1 MDIDQKEAYR
11 EVLVI
16 LDNMEDEYKNKVPQ
30 ELINFFKR
38 NEAKEYVFKLDN
50 SIPLTEQRIKE
61 KTLSLLA
68 ILNLNYWCSTDE
80 RKELIKKY
88 SDNERKFREEV
99 DIKYHVDELLRKYDI
114 KHKDIEE
121 KATIDNK
128 VAVKYKESLLQKL
141 INKIKKIFT
150 KNK

>member
-1 MDIDQKEAYR
+1 MDIDQTEAYS

-16 LDNMEDEYKNKVPQ
+16 LENMEDEYKNKVPQ

-68 ILNLNYWCSTDE
+68 ILNLNYWCSIDE

-88 SDNERKFREEV
+88 SDNERKFRKEV

-114 KHKDIEE
+114 IQKDTVE
-121 KATIDNK
+121 KEAIGNI
-128 VAVKYKESLLQKL
+128 VPVKYKESLLQKL
-141 INKIKKIFT
+141 INKIKKIFNR
-150 KNK
+150 K

>member
-1 MDIDQKEAYR
+1 MDIDQTEAYR

-50 SIPLTEQRIKE
+50 SIPLTEQKIKE

-128 VAVKYKESLLQKL
+128 VPVKYKESLLQRL

-150 KNK
+150 KNN

>member
-80 RKELIKKY
+80 IKELIKKY

>member
-1 MDIDQKEAYR
+1 MDIDQTEAYS

-16 LDNMEDEYKNKVPQ
+16 LENMEDEYKNKVPQ

-68 ILNLNYWCSTDE
+68 ILNLNYWCSIDE

-88 SDNERKFREEV
+88 SDNERKFRKEV

-121 KATIDNK
+121 KETIDNK
-128 VAVKYKESLLQKL
+128 VAVKYEESLLQRL
-141 INKIKKIFT
+141 INKIKKIFNR
-150 KNK
+150 K

>member
-1 MDIDQKEAYR
+1 MDIDQTEAYS

-128 VAVKYKESLLQKL
+128 VPVKYKESLLQRL

>member
-1 MDIDQKEAYR
+1 MDIDQTEAYR

-68 ILNLNYWCSTDE
+68 ILNLNYWCSIDE

-88 SDNERKFREEV
+88 SDNERKFRKEV

-128 VAVKYKESLLQKL
+128 VPVKYKESLLQRL

>member
-1 MDIDQKEAYR
+1 MDIDQTEAYR

-50 SIPLTEQRIKE
+50 SIPLTEQKIKE

>member
-68 ILNLNYWCSTDE
+68 ILNLNYWCSIDE

-88 SDNERKFREEV
+88 SDNERKFRKEV

-128 VAVKYKESLLQKL
+128 VPVKYKESLLQRL

-150 KNK
+150 KNN

>member
-1 MDIDQKEAYR
+1 MDIDQTEAYS

-16 LDNMEDEYKNKVPQ
+16 LENMEDEYKNKVPQ

-68 ILNLNYWCSTDE
+68 ILNLNYWCSIDE

-88 SDNERKFREEV
+88 SDNERKFRKEV

-114 KHKDIEE
+114 IQKDTVE
-121 KATIDNK
+121 KEAIDNI
-128 VAVKYKESLLQKL
+128 VPVKYKESLLQKL
-141 INKIKKIFT
+141 INKIKKIFNR
-150 KNK
+150 K

>member
-1 MDIDQKEAYR
+1 MDIDQTEAYR

-128 VAVKYKESLLQKL
+128 VPVKYKESLLQRL

-150 KNK
+150 KNN

>member
-1 MDIDQKEAYR
+1 MDIDQTEAYR

-50 SIPLTEQRIKE
+50 SIPLTEQKIKE

-68 ILNLNYWCSTDE
+68 ILNLNYQCSTDE

-128 VAVKYKESLLQKL
+128 VPVKYKESLLQRL

-150 KNK
+150 KNN

>member
-1 MDIDQKEAYR
+1 MDIDQTEAYS

-128 VAVKYKESLLQKL
+128 VPVKYKESLLQRL

-150 KNK
+150 KNN

>member
-1 MDIDQKEAYR
+1 MDIDQTEAYS

-16 LDNMEDEYKNKVPQ
+16 LENMEDEYKNKVPQ

-68 ILNLNYWCSTDE
+68 ILNLNYWCSIDE

-88 SDNERKFREEV
+88 SDNERKFRKEV

-128 VAVKYKESLLQKL
+128 VPVKYKESLLQRL

>member
-1 MDIDQKEAYR
+1 MDIDQTEAYR

-68 ILNLNYWCSTDE
+68 ILNLNYWCSIDE

-88 SDNERKFREEV
+88 SDNERKFRKEV

-128 VAVKYKESLLQKL
+128 VPVKYKESLLQRL

-150 KNK
+150 KNN

>member
-1 MDIDQKEAYR
+1 MDIDQTEAYS

-16 LDNMEDEYKNKVPQ
+16 LENMEDEYKNKVPQ

-68 ILNLNYWCSTDE
+68 ILNLNYWCSIDE

-88 SDNERKFREEV
+88 SDNERKFRKEV
-99 DIKYHVDELLRKYDI
+99 DIKYHVDKLLRKYDI
-114 KHKDIEE
+114 IQKDTVE
-121 KATIDNK
+121 KEAIDNI
-128 VAVKYKESLLQKL
+128 VPVKYKESLLQKL
-141 INKIKKIFT
+141 INKIKKIFNR
-150 KNK
+150 K